1 MLNRFLQKRQ
11 DGRRMNLK
19 YVSVWDT
26 SVRVC
31 RCFISRCVQVSRLCR
46 ECGEKRDR
54 RKQRGGK
61 EPFLNVLLQSQRR
74 LNDVRAR
81 KCIFAP
87 TP

>member
-31 RCFISRCVQVSRLCR
+31 RCFISRCVQVSRLCH
-46 ECGEKRDR
+46 ECGEK
-54 RKQRGGK
+54 QGT
-61 EPFLNVLLQSQRR
+61 EENSEE
-74 LNDVRAR
+74 AR
-81 KCIFAP
+81 SLF
-87 TP
+87 